1 MIYLILVVIFLAVCL
16 YLLNRHESNNTVD
29 NDYAPLSNVSSTE
42 PVTKKPS
49 ETMIRLAT
57 KWTEEFIQS
66 APKLRAATYNKNEI
80 YLFCCWIV
88 LDYGKNY
95 GYLNENS
102 KLDVFFEKVSQAVRN
117 TGKYSQTEMEQFM
130 FRVRQYKSQMMGMLK
145 CDYPRTKIFFPE
157 TLYARFV
164 NVDFEHYHPDPFG
177 IDDNIIRFSEYLGGF
192 WNKVNRELINKF
204 PKRK

>member
-1 MIYLILVVIFLAVCL
+1 MIYLILVVIFLAICL

-66 APKLRAATYNKNEI
+66 APKLRAATYKKDEI
-80 YLFCCWIV
+80 YMFCCWIV

-95 GYLNENS
+95 GYLNKDS
-102 KLDVFFEKVSQAVRN
+102 KLDGFYETVCQAVKN
-117 TGKYSQTEMEQFM
+117 TGEYNQTEMEQFL
-130 FRVRQYKSQMMGMLK
+130 FRVSQYKSQMMGMLK
-145 CDYPRTKIFFPE
+145 CDYPRTKMFFPE

-164 NVDFEHYHPDPFG
+164 NIDFDQYHPDPFG
-177 IDDNIIRFSEYLGGF
+177 IDDNLIRFSEYLGSF